1 LPVLDSSKFRSH
13 YFKPLEIIVFWYFF
27 AICLFLG
34 WLGQETV
41 DTPYIELSIFGI
53 ISYFSYFVI
62 AKNFFAI
69 IEI

>member
-1 LPVLDSSKFRSH
+1 
-13 YFKPLEIIVFWYFF
+13 
-27 AICLFLG
+27 
-34 WLGQETV
+34 LGQETV